1 MKQVIGIG
9 NALVDAL
16 YRVENDAVLAAL
28 HLPKGAMT
36 LIDAESFRNISR
48 RMEGVEV
55 ERATGGSACNTVLS
69 LAALGAHP
77 AVIGRLGRDGNG
89 EFFADYFRQ
98 KGARTFV
105 VASSAEEPTGVA
117 STFITPDGQRTFGTF
132 LGAAAGLRA
141 LDIRPEWFE
150 GFGYL
155 YIEGY
160 LVQNHELIDT
170 AVDMARERGLEVCL
184 DMASYNIVAADREF
198 FAHLLRKT
206 DIVFA
211 NEDEARAFTG
221 KEPRQALDDLANVCR
236 TAVVKVGAK
245 GEMARRGEEFAEMPA
260 EKVAN
265 VLDTTAAGD
274 FFAAGFLYALASGSR
289 LEACLKAGGMLAA
302 EVIQVAGTKISDDT
316 WQSIRQKMA
325 ELV

>member
-16 YRVENDAVLAAL
+16 YRVENDSVLAQL
-28 HLPKGAMT
+28 GLPKGAMT
-36 LIDAESFRNISR
+36 LIDVESFRNISR
-48 RMEGVEV
+48 RMEGKSVEL
-55 ERATGGSACNTVLS
+55 ATGGSACNTILS
-69 LAALGAHP
+69 LAALGAEP
-77 AVIGRLGRDGNG
+77 AVIGRLGSDRNG

-98 KGARTFV
+98 KGAHTFV
-105 VASSAEEPTGVA
+105 VASDADEPTGVA
-117 STFITPDGQRTFGTF
+117 STFITPDGERTFGTF

-141 LDIRPEWFE
+141 SDVRPEWFE
-150 GFGYL
+150 DYGYL

-184 DMASYNIVAADREF
+184 DMASYNIVEADREF

-211 NEDEARAFTG
+211 NEDEAKAFTG
-221 KEPRQALDDLANVCR
+221 KEPRQALDALAAICP

-245 GEMARRGEEFAEMPA
+245 GELARRGDEFAQMPA

-265 VLDTTAAGD
+265 VVDTTAAGD
-274 FFAAGFLYALASGSR
+274 FFAAGFLYALAAGSR
-289 LEACLKAGGMLAA
+289 LDACLKVGGVMAA
-302 EVIQVAGTKISDDT
+302 EVIQVTGTKISEPT
-316 WQSIRQKMA
+316 WQSLRQRVA
-325 ELV
+325 HLL

>member
-16 YRVENDAVLAAL
+16 YRVENDSLL
-28 HLPKGAMT
+28 CELGLPKGAMT
-36 LIDAESFRNISR
+36 MIDVERYRNITR
-48 RMEGVEV
+48 RMSGVPV

-77 AVIGRLGRDGNG
+77 AVIGRLGHDGNG

-98 KGARTFV
+98 KGAHTFV
-105 VASSAEEPTGVA
+105 VNSDAGEPTGVA

-141 LDIRPEWFE
+141 GDIRPEWFD
-150 GFGYL
+150 GYGYL

-184 DMASYNIVAADREF
+184 DMASYNIVEADREF

-221 KEPRQALDDLANVCR
+221 KEPREALDDLARLCH

-245 GEMARRGEEFAEMPA
+245 GEMARRGDEFAAMSA
-260 EKVAN
+260 EPVAN

-274 FFAAGFLYALASGSR
+274 FFAAGFLYALASGRR
-289 LEACLKAGGMLAA
+289 LEACLKAGGVLAA
-302 EVIQVAGTKISDDT
+302 EVIQVAGTKISETT
-316 WQSIRQKMA
+316 WQSLRQRVA
-325 ELV
+325 QLV

>member
-16 YRVENDAVLAAL
+16 YRVENDAVIDAL

-36 LIDAESFRNISR
+36 LIDVDSFRNISR
-48 RMEGVEV
+48 RMEGVGV

-77 AVIGRLGRDGNG
+77 AVIGRLGRDDNG
-89 EFFADYFRQ
+89 EFFANYFKQ
-98 KGARTFV
+98 KGAHTFV
-105 VASSAEEPTGVA
+105 VASGADEPTGVA

-141 LDIRPEWFE
+141 SDIREEWFE
-150 GFGYL
+150 GYGYL

-170 AVDMARERGLEVCL
+170 AVDLARERGLEVCL

-198 FAHLLRKT
+198 FAHLLHKT

-221 KEPRQALDDLANVCR
+221 KEPRQALDDLAAICS

-245 GEMARRGEEFAEMPA
+245 GEMARCGDEYAEMPA
-260 EKVAN
+260 EPVCN

-274 FFAAGFLYALASGSR
+274 FFAAGFLYALASGRR

-302 EVIQVAGTKISDDT
+302 EVIQVAGTKISDAT

-325 ELV
+325 AIG